1 MKTSALKYPFAAPVV
16 VSADP
21 VDGLLQTTDLDRPVP
36 VNIGVWDAVKTG
48 YFMQL
53 KLNGELVGDVYTF
66 NESDKP
72 GDIVTL
78 TLSEKLLDHDGVYDL
93 AFRATNHQSLLTND
107 SPSIRLQVD
116 RSTPGAA
123 LLSPIIFPEVTL
135 GDNLAGQIPSYAGM
149 QEGDL
154 IQIVCNGVPGPVHSV
169 VADELSHQP
178 VNIIFER
185 SFLQD
190 LGRETVLI
198 EYFVTDRAGNISIMS
213 LPVYLTLQV

>member
-1 MKTSALKYPFAAPVV
+1 MKTSALKYTFAAPVV
-16 VSADP
+16 VGADP

-36 VNIGVWDAVKTG
+36 VNIEVWNGVEPG

-53 KLNGELVGDVYTF
+53 KLNGELVGDIYTF
-66 NESDKP
+66 NESDIP
-72 GDIVTL
+72 SDFVTL

-93 AFRATNHQSLLTND
+93 AFSATGHHSLVTID
-107 SPSIRLQVD
+107 SPSIYFKVD

-154 IQIVCNGVPGPVHSV
+154 IQTVCNGVPGPVHSV